1 MTENIAFTVILPVFH
16 SGHFLDDAL
25 QSLRYLDYPPECFE
39 VLVAGREND
48 QEAQAI
54 VRRCAEVSRHRLRF
68 IGRIASR
75 RAALLNAACREARGR
90 ILVFADDDCLFLPD
104 WLNQYQSAFA
114 KNPAAGIIGGP
125 DEPQHAGLS
134 FNFAMDAVLQSPL
147 VRGRFP
153 GSGNSRIVKYY
164 PKLFNMAIL
173 RELALRVS
181 PVDKDGT
188 PLVFADQ
195 LAVHEEVELAERIQR
210 TGKALVL
217 APEARVKHC
226 RDTTFADF
234 VVRNFFLGR
243 ACRQLNVHRFPQT
256 TLSLFVFGMVLLA
269 LAALAFAGARPAF
282 FLYAGGYLLILIV
295 SGIQSYRKT
304 GKPAVLLL
312 VPLLLAALHVSRGFG
327 HLLARRL

>member
-1 MTENIAFTVILPVFH
+1 MTEDIAFTVILPVFH
-16 SGHFLDDAL
+16 SGRFLDGAL
-25 QSLRYLDYPPECFE
+25 RSLRYLDYPSECFE

-54 VRRCAEVSRHRLRF
+54 VSRYAKVSSHHLRF
-68 IGRIASR
+68 VGSIAPR

-104 WLNQYQSAFA
+104 WLNNYQSAFA

-125 DEPQHAGLS
+125 DEPLYAGSS

-153 GSGNSRIVKYY
+153 GSERSRIVKYY

-188 PLVFADQ
+188 PLVFADH
-195 LAVHEEVELAERIQR
+195 LRVHEEVELAERVQR
-210 TGKALVL
+210 TGKTLLMAS
-217 APEARVKHC
+217 EARVKHY

-234 VVRNFFLGR
+234 VIRNFFLGR
-243 ACRQLNVHRFPQT
+243 ACRQLNIHRFPQI
-256 TLSLFVFGMVLLA
+256 TLSLFVLGMMLLA
-269 LAALAFAGARPAF
+269 LAAPAFASVRPVF
-282 FLYAGGYLLILIV
+282 FLYAGGYLLLLVV
-295 SGIQSYRKT
+295 SGIQSCRKT
-304 GKPAVLLL
+304 RKPVVLLL
-312 VPLLLAALHVSRGFG
+312 VPLLLAALHFSRGFG